1 MAAPGRR
8 GGPSRQQAL
17 YSSADTL
24 SRQAHG
30 LPHPA
35 HSLCASVH
43 MAYMAPTWPGGAQ
56 AGGLRRGLRSVRC
69 RTEVCLCLSNI
80 FVKDR
85 QRLQRPTMVAG
96 KPEATSAV
104 RQQPTERVKDKVR
117 RTEEGAASAQREQAR
132 MLRRHD

>member
-1 MAAPGRR
+1 
-8 GGPSRQQAL
+8 
-17 YSSADTL
+17 
-24 SRQAHG
+24 
-30 LPHPA
+30 
-35 HSLCASVH
+35 
-43 MAYMAPTWPGGAQ
+43 
-56 AGGLRRGLRSVRC
+56 
-69 RTEVCLCLSNI
+69 LSNI